1 MGIRKYGSPAIKY
14 YNSWRI
20 QEAGAQGGLKIWF
33 NTSSFSESN
42 PEKLN
47 LVLGFRSSWLWGFFR
62 KRMWKRKLVISSTFQ
77 TIHSFSDICHLPTPF
92 TPSPGQP
99 LLHSLLLWIRAFSIY
114 AYETVQLFSFVCLA
128 YCTERNILQFCW
140 CCCKQQDLLYFRLIN
155 KLICKIYKDACS
167 LEEKLWQT

>member
-1 MGIRKYGSPAIKY
+1 MIQHFFTRVQLFVYVMRTPAAHRQHI
-14 YNSWRI
+14 
-20 QEAGAQGGLKIWF
+20 AAAQY
-33 NTSSFSESN
+33 S
-42 PEKLN
+42 
-47 LVLGFRSSWLWGFFR
+47 LVT
-62 KRMWKRKLVISSTFQ
+62 LVIVRHTWLHLNHPLSVQSVA
-77 TIHSFSDICHLPTPF
+77 SPKHLPTPF

-114 AYETVQLFSFVCLA
+114 AYETAQLFSFVCLA

-167 LEEKLWQT
+167 LEEKL